1 MRIFTTRRVVA
12 ALLAAT
18 GLLGAVLP
26 IAARAQDYPTKTI
39 KIISPSAPGG
49 LTDIVARLLGERLSA
64 ALKVAVVVE
73 NRPGGT
79 GAVAL
84 DLVAKAPPDGYTL
97 AIGFA
102 GANVIHPLLND
113 KLPFNAQRDFTPITQ
128 VSAGGNFLVVHS
140 SVPVNNVKEFIAYV
154 NAQPKP
160 PTYGSWG
167 NGSGGHLAGEYLKI
181 LTGIKMDHVPYRSN
195 TALATD
201 LAGGHMLLGFLDATN
216 AIQQAKTGKVKILAQ
231 TGPRR
236 ITGLPDVPRLLDDG
250 IKFGVGVWTG
260 VFGPANL
267 PAPVLAKLNTELV
280 RILNSPD
287 LREKWLP
294 VFGDVP
300 APTTPEEFRKIIA
313 DDFVIWRKVITEG
326 KITM

>member
-1 MRIFTTRRVVA
+1 MAVTALALGSDA
-12 ALLAAT
+12 AL
-18 GLLGAVLP
+18 
-26 IAARAQDYPTKTI
+26 AQDYPTKPI

-49 LTDIVARLLGERLSA
+49 LTDIVARLLAERMQQSMGVTVL
-64 ALKVAVVVE
+64 VE
-73 NRPGGT
+73 NKPGAT
-79 GAVAL
+79 GAVTL
-84 DLVAKAPPDGYTL
+84 DLLAKAPPDGYTL
-97 AIGFA
+97 AVGFA

-113 KLPFNAQRDFTPITQ
+113 KLTFNPQKDFTPITQ
-128 VSAGGNFLVVHS
+128 VSAGGNFLVVHP
-140 SVPVNNVKEFIAYV
+140 SVPVKNVKEFVAYV

-216 AIQQAKTGKVKILAQ
+216 AIQQQRSGKVKVLAQ
-231 TGPRR
+231 TGPKR
-236 ITGLPDVPRLLDDG
+236 IQGLQEVPTLLDEG
-250 IKFGVGVWTG
+250 IPFGVGVWTG
-260 VFGPANL
+260 MFGPANL
-267 PAPVLAKLNTELV
+267 PAPVLKKLHGEITK
-280 RILNSPD
+280 ILNSQEI
-287 LREKWLP
+287 REKWLP
-294 VFGDVP
+294 LFGDVP

-326 KITM
+326 KVSM